1 MPPSADGKPSA
12 MDLTISFP
20 LLVRACNLEK
30 QRASGIVTEKPM
42 VVVGGKQTPLF
53 QERITKSRNEV
64 HELWKTTQKEHF
76 TVLENGREAQRLIH
90 STAKVN

>member
-12 MDLTISFP
+12 MDVTISFP

-42 VVVGGKQTPLF
+42 VVVGGK
-53 QERITKSRNEV
+53 
-64 HELWKTTQKEHF
+64 
-76 TVLENGREAQRLIH
+76 
-90 STAKVN
+90 